1 MQEAPSKFKE
11 VERVLRE
18 NEQLHRRVGCLEAQN
33 YRLSEELRIASLQL
47 GWIAII
53 ARKRPRPASE

>member
-1 MQEAPSKFKE
+1 MQDALSKFKE
-11 VERVLRE
+11 VERILRE

-47 GWIAII
+47 EWISLI
-53 ARKRPRPASE
+53 AREQAATS